1 MNSLNTYFR
10 ESYDELMNR
19 VSWPTLADL
28 QQSTTVVLVASVIIA
43 LMIWVMDTGS
53 NAFLKSFLY

>member
-1 MNSLNTYFR
+1 MNSLTAYFS

-19 VSWPTLADL
+19 VSWPSLSDL

-43 LMIWVMDTGS
+43 LLIWVMDTAS
-53 NAFLKSFLY
+53 NALLSLIY

>member
-1 MNSLNTYFR
+1 MNSLTAYFS

-19 VSWPTLADL
+19 VSWPSLSDL

-43 LMIWVMDTGS
+43 LLIWVMDTGS
-53 NAFLKSFLY
+53 NALLSLIY

>member
-1 MNSLNTYFR
+1 MNSLNAYFR

-43 LMIWVMDTGS
+43 ALIWIMDTGS
-53 NAFLKSFLY
+53 NALLKSFLY